1 MRAFLV
7 LVLLAVL
14 GFALFNYWPGTPLTL
29 APHPTDASGT
39 SGTIDTERARQRGA
53 EIGEKAGEAAAKV
66 QESITEAQIT
76 AKIKAKMTLDDSV
89 KARAIEVSTTGAT
102 VTLEGTVG
110 SAAEHKRAIAL
121 ARDTN
126 GVDRVVDRLQVR

>member
-7 LVLLAVL
+7 LVLLAAL
-14 GFALFNYWPGTPLTL
+14 GFALYSYWPGTPLVR
-29 APHPTDASGT
+29 APQPIDATGT
-39 SGTIDTERARQRGA
+39 AGTIDTERARQRGA

-76 AKIKAKMTLDDSV
+76 AKIKAKMALDDSV
-89 KARAIEVSTTGAT
+89 KARTIDVSTTGAT

-121 ARDTN
+121 ARDTK
-126 GVDRVVDRLQVR
+126 GVDRVIDRLQVR